1 MRDDPPV
8 VAGSLL
14 KAKLSPQKRE
24 KTPADMVGLSDLNE
38 IEKINSRV
46 SQMIGSHEARTRDI
60 ISLEEE
66 AKTRYYAN
74 NMPEPMQGGV

>member
-1 MRDDPPV
+1 MPTTREDPPV

-14 KAKLSPQKRE
+14 KAKLSPKRE

-74 NMPEPMQGGV
+74 NMPEPM